1 MTRADGFLA
10 LHRPGDPLLLPN
22 PWDAGSAKC
31 LAALGFEALATT
43 SGGFA
48 LTLGRPDGSV
58 SREEALTHSAVVA
71 AAVDVPVNADL
82 EDGFGGSPEQV
93 AATMRLVP
101 GTGVAGCSLEDWS
114 GGAILETPLAVER
127 VRAAREVLG
136 ENVVLT
142 ARAENYLRGR
152 PDLDDTIARLVA
164 YEEAGADVLYAPFVT
179 GPADLRAIV
188 SSLKRPVNALL
199 RPDGPSVRELG
210 DLGVARISVG
220 AAFTYAA
227 YGTLARPAED
237 LRQDGRHTFLDL
249 VGPGR
254 DLAARALSIASA

>member
-1 MTRADGFLA
+1 MTRAADFLA
-10 LHRPGDPLLLPN
+10 LHRRGDPLLVPN

-31 LAALGFEALATT
+31 LVALGFEALATT

-48 LTLGRPDGSV
+48 LTLGRADGQV
-58 SREEALTHSAVVA
+58 SREEALAHSAVVA

-82 EDGFGGSPEQV
+82 EDGFGPSPEQV

-101 GTGVAGCSLEDWS
+101 NTGVAGCSLEDWS
-114 GGAILETPLAVER
+114 GGALLEASLAVER
-127 VRAAREVLG
+127 VHAAREALG
-136 ENVVLT
+136 DEVVLT

-164 YEEAGADVLYAPFVT
+164 YEEAGADVLYAPAVT
-179 GPADLRAIV
+179 SPADLRSIV
-188 SSLKRPVNALL
+188 SSLQRPLNALL

-210 DLGVARISVG
+210 DLGVARVSVG

-227 YGTLARPAED
+227 YGTLAGLADD
-237 LRQDGRHTFLDL
+237 LRHDGPQTFFDL

-254 DLAARALSIASA
+254 DLAARALAT